1 MMRTLHPFGALALV
15 GALASCQQ
23 TDQQLPFELDG
34 GGQQTIGISGG
45 LISIP
50 PSFSLEFPA
59 GSLAGNTNV
68 TADHR
73 LAAFPSTSGTVV
85 PGFAYDIGPAGT
97 QLSAPARVQIA
108 VPPQLLATGQDLS
121 LAVALITQ
129 GGSIVTQV
137 TSYDLV
143 NGFLTAYIDELGP
156 VAAVVATDAI
166 PVGDI
171 DDIPN
176 LGGGSIAPPSPA
188 STPVGPAG
196 SHVPGS
202 VAFNAS
208 CSTSEQRCFSSGI
221 VSIWVDDVVRNRLGA
236 DIVLFNTT
244 VDATFEFYAFNLFSV
259 PTQAYGWLTLDGELR
274 TRLNSVIAGRRI
286 GDEVE
291 FFTGNGTSPSGT
303 AVTFS
308 GNLMTLALTSEDDPE
323 ALEYSIAG
331 VGTGEQLTVQFEG
344 TINFSN
350 PSPQPPDVGQVVVQV
365 RLRR

>member
-1 MMRTLHPFGALALV
+1 MRNSRPLGALALV
-15 GALASCQQ
+15 GVLASCQQ

-59 GSLAGNTNV
+59 GSLSGNTTV
-68 TADHR
+68 TADIR
-73 LAAFPSTSGTVV
+73 LTAFPSTAGTVV
-85 PGFAYDIGPAGT
+85 PGFAYDLGPVGT
-97 QLSAPARVQIA
+97 QLATPARVQIA
-108 VPPQLLATGQDLS
+108 VPPDLLEAGQDLS
-121 LAVALITQ
+121 LAVALLTQ

-166 PVGDI
+166 PVGDLSA
-171 DDIPN
+171 IPS
-176 LGGGSIAPPSPA
+176 LGGGSMGPPVPAP
-188 STPVGPAG
+188 TPVGPAG
-196 SHVPGS
+196 THVPGS

-208 CSTSEQRCFSSGI
+208 CSTFEQRCFSSGI
-221 VSIWVDDVVRNRLGA
+221 VSVWVDDVVRDRLGA

-244 VDATFEFYAFNLFSV
+244 VDATFEFYAFNQSNV
-259 PTQAYGWLTLDGELR
+259 PTQAYGWLELDGELR
-274 TRLNSVIAGRRI
+274 TRLNSVVAGRRV

-291 FFTGNGTSPSGT
+291 VFTGNGTSPSGT
-303 AVTFS
+303 AVAFS
-308 GNLMTLALTSEDDPE
+308 GNLMTLAQTSEDDPE
-323 ALEYSIAG
+323 VLEYSIAG
-331 VGTGEQLTVQFEG
+331 IGTGEQLTVQFEG

-350 PSPQPPDVGQVVVQV
+350 PSPDPPTVGQIVVQV